1 MVGQRLF
8 RVVVVLAS
16 VSVAFLGGQGA
27 RADQV
32 YTVEPGDTPVSVAS
46 AYGVG
51 VQDLINVNGI
61 VDPQNLLVGSQLT
74 IPVADSESVASWET
88 VIPNIPAYQQSR
100 SLSCE
105 YASVFI
111 ATSAFGAPIYEGD
124 YLWATPQ
131 SANPHFGFRGNIDGA
146 WGNTVDYGIYAEALV
161 PTLNRFGY
169 VGEVSYGADAD
180 LLRAQLDAGR
190 PTIVWLA
197 FWGDTGYYESDET
210 GTYKLVAGEHVGVA
224 YGYDEGG
231 VHFSDPGSGIYRYF
245 DWASFLSM
253 WSVMDGMSLAVYP
266 AY

>member
-1 MVGQRLF
+1 MGQRLL
-8 RVVVVLAS
+8 RLIVVLAC
-16 VSVAFLGGQGA
+16 VGVTLVGGQGV

-32 YTVEPGDTPVSVAS
+32 YRVEPGDTPASIAS

-51 VQDLINVNGI
+51 VQDLINANNI
-61 VDPQNLLVGSQLT
+61 ADPQNLLVGTQLA
-74 IPVADSESVASWET
+74 IPAAGSAPAATWET
-88 VIPNIPAYQQSR
+88 VIPNIPAYKQSR

-124 YLWATPQ
+124 YIWNTPQ
-131 SANPHFGFRGNIDGA
+131 SANPHYGFRGNIDGV

-161 PTLNRFGY
+161 PNLARHGY

-180 LLRAQLDAGR
+180 LLKAQLDAGR
-190 PTIVWLA
+190 PTVVWLG
-197 FWGDTGYYESDET
+197 FWGETGYYESDET
-210 GTYKLVAGEHVGVA
+210 GTYKLVSGMHVGVA

-245 DWASFLSM
+245 DWGSFLSM
-253 WSVMDGMSLAVYP
+253 WSVMDGMALAVYP